1 MQLFR
6 EVETSGDP
14 EQGLRFHEL
23 LWTAV
28 VISTSFAVLYGEVI
42 DLVLNCRLKRTRRL
56 FTRPLCCIGRG
67 VNLPSYVSSIFP
79 VS

>member
-42 DLVLNCRLKRTRRL
+42 DLVFEL
-56 FTRPLCCIGRG
+56 
-67 VNLPSYVSSIFP
+67 
-79 VS
+79 